1 MEVMYGLNAMSYK
14 SEGRAMEPEQI
25 TEKIIDYLSGYYWYE
40 LCDEYGNI
48 AVDDEARREL
58 FEDIDDDV
66 ERNPDSLITKLR
78 EDLEEIE
85 DKNDQEYKDTEELIK
100 LLQDHKQET
109 MEEDL
114 EI

>member
-1 MEVMYGLNAMSYK
+1 MYGLNVMSYK
-14 SEGRAMEPEQI
+14 SEGRAMKLEEI

-48 AVDDEARREL
+48 AIDDEARQKL
-58 FEDIDDDV
+58 FEDIYNDV
-66 ERNPDSLITKLR
+66 ERNPDSLITRLR

-85 DKNDQEYKDTEELIK
+85 DKNDQEYKNTEELIK
-100 LLQDHKQET
+100 IIQNHKQET
-109 MEEDL
+109 MDEDL